1 MNKVFSLGKQTL
13 TGIFPPKKN
22 MKITKGD
29 LSMVLCKKCKLL
41 QLEHNF
47 DSNEMYG
54 DNYGYMSSLNKSM
67 EFHLRIKAINLIKK
81 YNLKPK
87 NSILDIGS
95 NDGTFLSFFKNKFKL
110 YGCDPTISKFK
121 NLYRKDIIKL
131 PFFFSKDHFKD
142 KKFNLITSIAMF
154 YDLPNPLDFAQQIYN
169 ILHYQGIWHIE
180 LSYMPLMIKNTSYD
194 TICHEHLE
202 YYSLASLKFLLD
214 SANLKIVNLAFNQIN
229 GGSIELD
236 IAKKKSKFKECKHL
250 INWVLEREK
259 LNNYN
264 EPEKQK
270 LFFKECKNHKHLLKK
285 LLLTLKKQNKKI
297 LGYGASTKGNVLLQ
311 YCNINSNIISHI
323 AEVNS
328 FKFNKYTPGTNIK
341 IISENEAKKKKPDF
355 YLVLPWHFKDH
366 IIKREKKF
374 LKNGG
379 KLIFPFPDIEII

>member
-1 MNKVFSLGKQTL
+1 
-13 TGIFPPKKN
+13 

-29 LSMVLCKKCKLL
+29 LSVVLCKKCKLL

-95 NDGTFLSFFKNKFKL
+95 NDGTFLSFFNNKFKL
-110 YGCDPTISKFK
+110 YGCDPTIAKFK

-131 PFFFSKDHFKD
+131 PFFFSEDHFKD

-154 YDLPNPLDFAQQIYN
+154 YDLSNPLDFAQQIYN
-169 ILHYQGIWHIE
+169 ILHDQGIWHIE

-202 YYSLASLKFLLD
+202 YYSLASLKYLLD
-214 SANLKIVNLAFNQIN
+214 SADLKIVNLGFNQIN

-236 IAKKKSKFKECKHL
+236 ISKKKSRFKECKDL
-250 INWVLEREK
+250 INWILEREYI
-259 LNNYN
+259 NRYN
-264 EPEKQK
+264 EVEKQK
-270 LFFKECKNHKHLLKK
+270 LFFKECENHKHLLKK

-297 LGYGASTKGNVLLQ
+297 IGYGASTKGNVLLQ
-311 YCNINSNIISHI
+311 YCNINSNDINYI
-323 AEVNS
+323 AEVNT

-341 IISENEAKKKKPDF
+341 IISENEAKKKNPDY

-379 KLIFPFPDIEII
+379 KLIFPLPDIEII